1 MATTIILAV
10 MMMAGLF
17 LMLFAGVGFVQDE
30 KFFSSAP
37 KAVTDAMKPKQ
48 ERFRGQHAVGWV
60 IAAAAVLMMLGALVL
75 GGYLGIK
82 AGFGF
87 GEFYIRFAVML
98 ILLKAFDIVFFDWVL
113 LCNSGFDFFARFYP
127 EVKPVLNR
135 KLFGYN
141 KLTHIAQTVGMLMGS
156 AVMAWGCTLI
166 K

>member
-48 ERFRGQHAVGWV
+48 ERFSGQHAVGWV

-98 ILLKAFDIVFFDWVL
+98 ILLKAFDIVFFYWVL
-113 LCNSGFDFFARFYP
+113 LCSSGFDFLRA
-127 EVKPVLNR
+127 VLPR
-135 KLFGYN
+135 SQACAEQK
-141 KLTHIAQTVGMLMGS
+141 TVRL
-156 AVMAWGCTLI
+156 
-166 K
+166 